1 MNILGISGSLHK
13 ESKNTALL
21 RAASRMFPST
31 VDFEEVSIELPLYT
45 GNEERGQLPDSVYA
59 LSGKVREADALF
71 ITTPE
76 YNWSM
81 TTAMKNFIDW
91 MSLGGSN
98 APINNHVV
106 ALAGVG
112 GGRLGSVRAQ
122 MAIRSSLLHNKVWV
136 VPGPEVLI
144 APSDDLFDDKGDL
157 TDDFANKLLQQLIGT
172 LVEVAPQLRNLNA

>member
-1 MNILGISGSLHK
+1 MKIVGLSGSLRE

-21 RAASRMFPST
+21 RAISRLLPADT
-31 VDFEEVSIELPLYT
+31 EYEEVSIDLPLYRHDEDKN
-45 GNEERGQLPDSVYA
+45 GFPDSVTQLA
-59 LSGKVREADALF
+59 NKIREADALI

-81 TTAMKNFIDW
+81 TAAMKNFIDW
-91 MSLGGSN
+91 MSLGGKN

-112 GGRLGSVRAQ
+112 GGRLGSVRSQ

-136 VPGPEVLI
+136 IPGPEILV
-144 APSDDLFDDKGDL
+144 APSEGLFNESGDI
-157 TDDFANKLLQQLIGT
+157 TDEFAIGLIQQVIDE
-172 LVEVAPQLRNLNA
+172 LVRVTPCLRKN